1 MVVDPNTLVNTIIPV
16 PPAACPTAVTAVLP
30 PAAMTPA
37 YIQSHNPINPVSS
50 IQYTQGCPIPIQ
62 SGQILTAVPISS
74 MVPGSQTMNSSPSGT
89 SPVDNYT
96 LSIYP
101 NGFFSQNIYPYA
113 YVPLKNGIQSQLLSS
128 VPSTFLPCDP
138 KLVPNSQTASTSS
151 SLVHC
156 NPGSTYKYA
165 TISTPSLVPC
175 TSRMVSGTP
184 VFPMHLTPIVPTASL
199 EMHPIP
205 TPQIIN
211 NMDMFRV
218 TPPPPLPP
226 ATSTWKQS

>member
-1 MVVDPNTLVNTIIPV
+1 MVVDPNTLVNTILPA
-16 PPAACPTAVTAVLP
+16 PPAACPTAAAAVLP

-37 YIQSHNPINPVSS
+37 YIQSHNPVSS

-62 SGQILTAVPISS
+62 SGQILTTVPVSC
-74 MVPGSQTMNSSPSGT
+74 MVPGSPTINSSTSGA

-113 YVPLKNGIQSQLLSS
+113 YVALKNGIQSQLLSS
-128 VPSTFLPCDP
+128 VPSTFLSCDP

-151 SLVHC
+151 SLVQC

-165 TISTPSLVPC
+165 TISTPSHVPC
-175 TSRMVSGTP
+175 TSRMVSGAP
-184 VFPMHLTPIVPTASL
+184 VYPMHLPPIVPTASL

-211 NMDMFRV
+211 NMDMFRA
-218 TPPPPLPP
+218 TPPPTLPP